1 MCGSSRQL
9 FHSDSVLYAM
19 TDVLGHWGLSATV
32 FPIKIWPCTLKA
44 RVHLPTQRTHCQR
57 GPPPQGREEDCSST
71 QLPIWAT
78 QHSSPRA
85 FIHSFLHLFAQSFIH
100 SFIQQRV
107 IESPLSALTV
117 QGTGGKPGWLEL
129 RWAVSG
135 LQRCSCKRA
144 GGGWAG
150 PH

>member
-57 GPPPQGREEDCSST
+57 GPPQGREEDCA
-71 QLPIWAT
+71 L
-78 QHSSPRA
+78 QHSFPSEPPSIPA
-85 FIHSFLHLFAQSFIH
+85 LEHSFTH
-100 SFIQQRV
+100 SFICLPSHSFTHLFNK
-107 IESPLSALTV
+107 ESLKAPCLLS
-117 QGTGGKPGWLEL
+117 PCREL
-129 RWAVSG
+129 VGSR
-135 LQRCSCKRA
+135 
-144 GGGWAG
+144 GGWSSDG
-150 PH
+150 Q